1 LALILNLVG
10 AWILLAIVHVA
21 LGHFDDVS
29 GVGEQLITYGM
40 VFLFSIYA
48 VALVLVS
55 FRKLFVPIMVI
66 YPGGIWDQMIG
77 YVAWEAMQPCGPSVT
92 RSIRPVAHFIPPFI
106 PFWLSHVSAHF
117 EFQVSQ
123 ETADNVRRMRL
134 GRLLGGGAGVS
145 GRDNVSLS
153 LAPSNVSFDSLDYLV
168 KTLWRRSVA
177 NEEGCNQERVEEV
190 FRRARLYNIVTVVTG
205 WFVWLWIGFGLLA
218 VWGLT
223 PEKDEECAALKGN
236 EEQYEMCLLKKQLD

>member
-1 LALILNLVG
+1 MPPRSEQRQLSASALPLRTTRLVVRHSLLALILNLVG

-145 GRDNVSLS
+145 GRDNCCDLNDHI
-153 LAPSNVSFDSLDYLV
+153 PS
-168 KTLWRRSVA
+168 RSYA
-177 NEEGCNQERVEEV
+177 LFQARSALRALFEGERV
-190 FRRARLYNIVTVVTG
+190 
-205 WFVWLWIGFGLLA
+205 
-218 VWGLT
+218 
-223 PEKDEECAALKGN
+223 
-236 EEQYEMCLLKKQLD
+236 